1 MPNYTVIGGGAYQ
14 PGSAAAKKAQELY
27 TQYLANQKQA
37 ANASPTNTPI
47 FTPPSG
53 AAPSNFP
60 SYAPPQ
66 TRSSLMGSGASLAPG
81 PSSVGKGAFGLVP
94 SVPNPVSTAAG
105 AIAGNQANLLALG
118 NLGTGTTTLSAG
130 LAQLPYQLNLPN
142 YMGNLG
148 QAASNV
154 ASNLAGRISAPTSNE
169 ILRQAAERGAAI
181 GAAPG
186 SPNVQ
191 TNWLGVLGQTSEQL
205 QNLGASQL
213 QQMIAG
219 TPTGQPFNVAGQQI
233 SPTDLQ
239 AAQYAANVAG
249 AAPDPTQA
257 AQANLD
263 MLLRAIEAGKV
274 AGFPGGGGGGSGGLP
289 QLPAPGGMLSPVRGA
304 FPYYGGGGA
313 GGYMPRYAPTAPG
326 GTGYSYQPQ
335 PGLTGVGEDWMGIPG
350 FPEPPAPAYDESG
363 IYQFGLGYGGGEGPI
378 GSAPT
383 YDPNFGVY
391 DPFSE

>member
-27 TQYLANQKQA
+27 TQYLANQRQA
-37 ANASPTNTPI
+37 ANASPTNSPI

-60 SYAPPQ
+60 SYAP
-66 TRSSLMGSGASLAPG
+66 TGGTMSGFGGAGGATLAPG
-81 PSSVGKGAFGLVP
+81 PASVGKGAFGLVP
-94 SVPNPVSTAAG
+94 SVPNPISTAGG
-105 AIAGNQANLLALG
+105 AIAGNTANLPALG
-118 NLGTGTTTLSAG
+118 TLGTGTTRLSAN
-130 LAQLPYQLNLPN
+130 LAQLPYQMNLPN

-148 QAASNV
+148 QASANT
-154 ASNLAGRISAPTSNE
+154 ASNLAGRISPTTSNE
-169 ILRQAAERGAAI
+169 IIRQAAERGAAI

-205 QNLGASQL
+205 QALGQNQLL
-213 QQMIAG
+213 QQIGA

-239 AAQYAANVAG
+239 SAQYAANVAG

-263 MLLRAIEAGKV
+263 MLLKAIEAGKV
-274 AGFPGGGGGGSGGLP
+274 AGFPGYGGGGGGGMPRLT
-289 QLPAPGGMLSPVRGA
+289 APGATLSPVS
-304 FPYYGGGGA
+304 PSYYGGGFPSYSG
-313 GGYMPRYAPTAPG
+313 YAPSYASAAPG
-326 GTGYSYQPQ
+326 GTGYTYQQ
-335 PGLTGVGEDWMGIPG
+335 
-350 FPEPPAPAYDESG
+350 
-363 IYQFGLGYGGGEGPI
+363 
-378 GSAPT
+378 
-383 YDPNFGVY
+383 DPNVDYSVGPTGQPYPVDMSGNEYFQDY
-391 DPFSE
+391 QDPNWLEQYLSDFEQGA